1 MFIGAV
7 KWFDNKKGFGVLT
20 LPLEEELFVHIR
32 AFKPPH
38 KENIQSGLEI
48 GCDKRH
54 DPKRDS
60 YYAHNCRT
68 LSHSDDW
75 KAVLSLLGKDDTV
88 RLQGRQ
94 RKEQKHSLMELAAK
108 QLLKGKD
115 EDSIFKMVTSD
126 LDRRLAS
133 SLFIPYAE
141 FLEKNCVRA
150 LAKETS
156 DRLLS
161 RVFGHFGGRITP
173 DILFRV
179 WKASKFR
186 YIGYD
191 KSGDYEVP
199 EEVLN
204 VNATEIGYEELVRI
218 REYSFGQAFCSD
230 FVNALLDG
238 VETMDRDEI
247 DGLIPYLDFL
257 ENGDREYW
265 EGIVGT

>member
-1 MFIGAV
+1 MLTGAV
-7 KWFDNKKGFGVLT
+7 KWFDNNKGFGVLA
-20 LPLEEELFVHIR
+20 LPLGEELFVHIR
-32 AFKPPH
+32 AFKPPPNESI
-38 KENIQSGLEI
+38 KSGQVI
-48 GCDKRH
+48 ACDKKH

-60 YYAHNCRT
+60 YYAHNCHV

-88 RLQGRQ
+88 QLEGKQ
-94 RKEQKHSLMELAAK
+94 RKGQQHSLMELAAN

-141 FLEKNCVRA
+141 FLEKVFVRA
-150 LAKETS
+150 LAKESS

-161 RVFGHFGGRITP
+161 RVFGYFGERITP

-191 KSGDYEVP
+191 KPGGYEIP

-204 VNATEIGYEELVRI
+204 VNATEIGYEELARI
-218 REYSFGQAFCSD
+218 REHSFG
-230 FVNALLDG
+230 
-238 VETMDRDEI
+238 
-247 DGLIPYLDFL
+247 
-257 ENGDREYW
+257 
-265 EGIVGT
+265 